1 MRRNIAT
8 TGIILSMFAYIA
20 PAHVSAQDVVQS
32 ACITDVY
39 EEIAKEERMYR
50 SVLFGQKKSSDL
62 PQGSVRFSKS
72 GKTWIKTANNSW
84 RTLDDTGLTWSNAL
98 MDDEADVPVRR
109 GLFEIR
115 KTPTSDLIPALTQSM
130 RALQCRLR
138 SVCVAAQ
145 SSADKEE
152 NAKLKV
158 QLAGCIE
165 FEYDVFEGCRG
176 QPATNEVSTGVCDT
190 AVNATLEREKRL
202 LSLVIA
208 YDSAY
213 RSLMQFAGIFEG
225 FMDDFRFPLLQPL
238 WQTAR
243 ALGSFDGLPCF
254 SAQCDE

>member
-1 MRRNIAT
+1 MRKNIIT
-8 TGIILSMFAYIA
+8 VGIILTMFASIA
-20 PAHVSAQDVVQS
+20 PTRASAQDVVQS

-50 SVLFGQKKSSDL
+50 SVLYGQKESADL

-84 RTLDDTGLTWSNAL
+84 RTLDDSGLTWSNAL
-98 MDDEADVPVRR
+98 MDDEADVPARR
-109 GLFEIR
+109 GFFEVR
-115 KTPTSDLIPALTQSM
+115 KTPTSDLITPLTQAM
-130 RALQCRLR
+130 RALQCKLR
-138 SVCVAAQ
+138 SVCLAAQ
-145 SSADKEE
+145 ESVGKEKGDE
-152 NAKLKV
+152 V
-158 QLAGCIE
+158 EVRHPGCLE
-165 FEYDVFEGCRG
+165 FTYEVFEGCID
-176 QPATNEVSTGVCDT
+176 QPAVNEVAAGVCDT
-190 AVNATLEREKRL
+190 AVNATLERERRL
-202 LSLVIA
+202 LILAVA